1 MRANRNNRASAPRAN
16 AARCAGAA
24 LVALL
29 AAGCAGGAW
38 SSRRVPDVYPIK
50 AQRSKQ
56 VGKHLGEERDRSE
69 FEAAKFAWR
78 QDDVE
83 GCRDL
88 LGKLLERNPRHREG
102 GLLMAELLLVEQ
114 QTEQAREQLKQVL
127 AHHPDDGEALHAMG
141 LLLDAENRPA
151 EAQVYYRQAAKAA
164 PNNREYQISCEAAD
178 QENASALASDRIPLS
193 SEQMQMPAV
202 EESAPRP
209 TPTTAQAAS
218 SRRIKRP
225 AEGGIDQST
234 APPLFRGADEVEFVS
249 VVATD
254 EPDRREEPNR
264 PAKMT
269 SGELAASSK
278 RLIAEGDSALGS
290 GARDSA
296 RRSFREAQRAAPDDP
311 RASLGACVSAIKHDE
326 LELAVEIAQSGII
339 AFPESA
345 GLHRALGTAQYRL
358 GDLPAAKAAFEQAIS
373 LDKAHPLSYFL
384 MGSTLKKLGQT
395 EAAEQY
401 FRQARQLDARYSAR
415 R

>member
-1 MRANRNNRASAPRAN
+1 MRDDRNNRASDRRAN

-50 AQRSKQ
+50 AQRSIE
-56 VGKHLGEERDRSE
+56 VGKHLGDERDRSE

-88 LGKLLERNPRHREG
+88 LGNLLERNPRHREG

-178 QENASALASDRIPLS
+178 QANASALASDRTPLS
-193 SEQMQMPAV
+193 SEQTQMAAV
-202 EESAPRP
+202 EESTP
-209 TPTTAQAAS
+209 PTTAQAAS

-225 AEGGIDQST
+225 TEGGADQPSS
-234 APPLFRGADEVEFVS
+234 PPLFRGADEVEFVS

-254 EPDRREEPNR
+254 ETDRSEEPNR
-264 PAKMT
+264 PAKLPK
-269 SGELAASSK
+269 GELAPSSK
-278 RLIAEGDSALGS
+278 RLIAQGDSALGS

-296 RRSFREAQRAAPDDP
+296 RRLFREAQHAAPDDP